1 MKSKLF
7 VIGKPIRH
15 SQSPII
21 HNFWIEKYSL
31 NANYDKLEIETK
43 EIQNLI
49 RDLRKD
55 KIRGFNVT
63 IPYKRIMID
72 FVDELEESSLKSKAV
87 NTVYKVKDK
96 IIGANTDGIGF
107 ISSLQKDLNF
117 HFDSNTNVMCIGAGG
132 AAYGIVSSLI
142 NFNPKIIKIINRTES
157 SGVKL
162 IEHFKKFTGSK
173 KTFEANHM
181 GYKPDYHI
189 DLLINCTS
197 CGMNGKNPLDVD
209 LSSMKKKSMVYDLVY
224 KPTMTPL
231 MKVAREEKLNYT
243 NGFYMLARQAAES
256 FYRWFGIM
264 PEDSHIKEAIRI
276 LKKND

>member
-15 SQSPII
+15 SRSPII

-43 EIQNLI
+43 EIRNLI
-49 RDLRKD
+49 RDLRED

-63 IPYKRIMID
+63 IPYKKIMID
-72 FVDELEESSLKSKAV
+72 YVDELEESSLKSKAV

-96 IIGANTDGIGF
+96 IIGANTDGKGF

-117 HFDSNTNVMCIGAGG
+117 HFDSKTNVMCIGAGG

-142 NFNPKIIKIINRTES
+142 EFNPQIIKIINRTKS
-157 SGVKL
+157 TGIKL
-162 IEHFKKFTGSK
+162 IKHFKKFMGSR
-173 KTFEANHM
+173 KTFEANLM
-181 GYKPDYHI
+181 GFNPDHQI
-189 DLLINCTS
+189 DLLVNCTS
-197 CGMNGKNPLDVD
+197 CGMNGKNPLDID
-209 LSSMKKKSMVYDLVY
+209 LSSMNKKSLVYDLVY
-224 KPTMTPL
+224 EPTMTPL
-231 MKVAREEKLNYT
+231 MQIAREKKLNYT

-256 FYRWFGIM
+256 FYRWFGVM
-264 PEDSHIKEAIRI
+264 PEDSDVKEVIRI